1 MPQLGSSNNLKPNA
15 QKRCRFPKEFEDEAV
30 QMLLDGHSAT
40 SIAASLRLSGPNL
53 LYRWKRELI
62 GQASKTAETLEDRV
76 CELEAE
82 PRRVRQERYPESADQ
97 SVSPKPLA
105 WSHGLLIQPMIK

>member
-1 MPQLGSSNNLKPNA
+1 MPRLGSSNNSKPNA

-62 GQASKTAETLEDRV
+62 GQAVKRSRPPKRSMTVSANS
-76 CELEAE
+76 
-82 PRRVRQERYPESADQ
+82 RQGCGGSGRNVTS
-97 SVSPKPLA
+97 
-105 WSHGLLIQPMIK
+105 